1 MYDVIIIRYG
11 EMGLKGKNFKKFSR
25 ALQQDIKRRLANLLD
40 YRLETTY
47 GRIFLRLNSGLE
59 EIPREA
65 VKSLKLLPG
74 IVNFSPAI
82 TLEPSAEPDK
92 IAASASRL
100 IARELRQNSGTFK
113 VETNRANKDYPL
125 ISPEVSKK
133 VGGLILKR
141 VNHSLTSPEQKLT
154 VDVHEPEILLE
165 LDIRKDGIYVFSRR
179 YQGSGGLPLG
189 SAESALLLLSAGI
202 DSPVAGWQ
210 MMRRGARLDIF
221 HFHTPPYTGEKAL
234 EKVRDISRKLAR
246 YNGETGLYLS
256 RITKIQRE
264 IQKCCQP
271 DYSVTI
277 LRRMMMRIASRLGE
291 RLDSQAI
298 VTGDSLGQV
307 ASQTITNLRTI
318 STAADL
324 PVLRPLLTLD
334 KQDIINQ
341 ARDIQTYNISIRPH
355 QDCCTIFVP
364 ENPITRPYP
373 GPTAEIEKA
382 LPVEELVAEALEK
395 IEEETIEADL

>member
-25 ALQQDIKRRLANLLD
+25 ALQQDIKRRLASLLD

-47 GRIFLRLNSGLE
+47 GRIFLRLNSSLE
-59 EIPREA
+59 EIPGEA

-92 IAASASRL
+92 IATTASRL
-100 IARELRQNSGTFK
+100 VASELGQDSGTFK

-125 ISPEVSKK
+125 ISPEISKK

-141 VNHSLTSPEQKLT
+141 VNNSLTFPDQKLA
-154 VDVHEPEILLE
+154 VDVHEPEVLLE
-165 LDIRKDGIYVFSRR
+165 LDIRKDGIYIFSRR

-210 MMRRGARLDIF
+210 MMRRGARLDIL

-234 EKVRDISRKLAR
+234 EKVRDISRQLAR
-246 YNGETGLYLS
+246 YNGETRLYLS
-256 RITKIQRE
+256 QITRIQRE
-264 IQKCCQP
+264 IQRCCQQ
-271 DYSVTI
+271 DYSITI

-291 RLDSQAI
+291 RLNSQAI
-298 VTGDSLGQV
+298 ITGDSLGQV

-318 STAADL
+318 SAAAEL

-373 GPTAEIEKA
+373 GPTVEIEKS

-395 IEEETIEADL
+395 IEEESIEADL

>member
-100 IARELRQNSGTFK
+100 IARELGQNSGTFK